1 MPPGQAGGHRAGC
14 CQAAGLSVTGSMP
27 GPTVAVGAGVGV
39 ALGWAEGVALGS
51 ALGVAVGVAV
61 GVADGVAEGVAEGV
75 AVGVGLG
82 VGVTGVSVIR
92 PVSGLM
98 PSRAASAGL

>member
-14 CQAAGLSVTGSMP
+14 CQAAGLSSTGSMP
-27 GPTVAVGAGVGV
+27 GPTVAV
-39 ALGWAEGVALGS
+39 GWAEGVALGS